1 MTFKKLLIQAI
12 CCIILRITPK
22 KKIAPK
28 IHFKQLQIYHFA
40 ILPFCASFVFQYLQ
54 YVQHAKLA
62 KNSVIMFLVYSNCFY
77 THFIFYARGHATLEN
92 VIEAIY
98 DGCVT
103 IDIKQFGSKAMSV
116 LVKCFIRPARR
127 CTFLTQNTNVR
138 YINSFT
144 D

>member
-1 MTFKKLLIQAI
+1 
-12 CCIILRITPK
+12 
-22 KKIAPK
+22 
-28 IHFKQLQIYHFA
+28 
-40 ILPFCASFVFQYLQ
+40 
-54 YVQHAKLA
+54 
-62 KNSVIMFLVYSNCFY
+62 MFLVYSNCFY

-144 D
+144 DKKKFRQHILKIFLTNLIFMDFLF